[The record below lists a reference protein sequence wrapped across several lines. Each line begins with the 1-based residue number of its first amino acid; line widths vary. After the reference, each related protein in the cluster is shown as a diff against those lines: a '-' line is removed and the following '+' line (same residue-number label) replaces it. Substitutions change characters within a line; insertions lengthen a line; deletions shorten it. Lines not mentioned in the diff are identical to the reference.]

1 VRSRSAR
8 TSSLAMALVTVWMSA
23 GIEPSFAQQL
33 ARCEVDKARFTIG
46 QPYSPE
52 LAERAGRAAGAR
64 STRKLEPGMPATTD
78 LREDRLN
85 LQVDGQGIVDRLTCG

>member
-1 VRSRSAR
+1 MLSRSAR
-8 TSSLAMALVTVWMSA
+8 TSSLALPLVTVWMCV
-23 GIEPSFAQQL
+23 GIASTFAQQP
-33 ARCEVDKARFTIG
+33 ARCEVDQARFTIG

-64 STRKLEPGMPATTD
+64 STRKIELGMPATTD

-85 LQVDGQGIVDRLTCG
+85 LQVDGQGVVDRVTCG

>member
-1 VRSRSAR
+1 MLSRGAR

-33 ARCEVDKARFTIG
+33 ARCEVDKARFAIG

-64 STRKLEPGMPATTD
+64 STRKLEPGMPATMD

>member
-1 VRSRSAR
+1 MLSRSAR
-8 TSSLAMALVTVWMSA
+8 RGLALVTVWMSV
-23 GIEPSFAQQL
+23 GIASTFAQQP

-46 QPYSPE
+46 QPHSPE

-64 STRKLEPGMPATTD
+64 STRKLEPGAPATTD

-85 LQVDGQGIVDRLTCG
+85 LQVDGQGVVYRVTCG

>member
-1 VRSRSAR
+1 VLSRSAR

-33 ARCEVDKARFTIG
+33 ARCEVDKARFAIG

>member
-8 TSSLAMALVTVWMSA
+8 TSSLTMALVTVWMSA

-33 ARCEVDKARFTIG
+33 ARCEVDKARFAIG

>member
-1 VRSRSAR
+1 MLSRSAR
-8 TSSLAMALVTVWMSA
+8 TSLLALALVTVWMSV
-23 GIEPSFAQQL
+23 GIASSFAQQP
-33 ARCEVDKARFTIG
+33 ARCEVDKARFTVG

-85 LQVDGQGIVDRLTCG
+85 LQVDGQGVVDRVTCG